1 MLPRYQK
8 LRLSTGVLLLAACAF
23 VGCATTPPRTAAE
36 RAADAAIAG
45 RVQAVLLADPNIYAR
60 HIDVAVNRGV
70 VDLGG
75 FVWENEDFATAR
87 RDAASVPGVTT
98 VVTDMD
104 LMRGGLAGAG
114 R

>member
-1 MLPRYQK
+1 
-8 LRLSTGVLLLAACAF
+8 
-23 VGCATTPPRTAAE
+23 
-36 RAADAAIAG
+36 
-45 RVQAVLLADPNIYAR
+45 
-60 HIDVAVNRGV
+60 V

-87 RDAASVPGVTT
+87 RDAAGVPGVTT
-98 VVTDMD
+98 VVTDME